1 MYWNNRVVRFKK
13 DDDDWLEIC
22 EVFYHDGNPIGH
34 TGEGVTVCGENVQAL
49 RVTLERMLEC
59 LNKPILDE
67 ME

>member
-22 EVFYHDGNPIGH
+22 EVFYHDGGPIGH
-34 TGEGVTVCGENVQAL
+34 TGEGVTVCGENVQEL
-49 RVTLERMLEC
+49 RVTLERMLKC
-59 LNKPILDE
+59 LDKPILDE